1 MALVS
6 GLLKAARAASKAAAK
21 KAKTAKEALLKA
33 ERQAALRVGTA
44 TKPGAKTVKGL
55 GVTGKGSTRTIKQ
68 APLRTRGRR
77 VVGGA
82 VGAGAAVGTTVA
94 VRNRIKKAEAAAKKA
109 KAEAAAATKRA
120 EAAEKQA
127 AAAAE
132 KGSFRKRR
140 AARLKKRIAKPGGSE
155 ERKKIQRTR
164 LKRVMKRMGDGGVV
178 KMQGG
183 GLSQAQQNMLRQAQ
197 EYAASSGQNPA
208 TLQRLT
214 AQHGDLYGA
223 GQQKKARS
231 QMAGN
236 QPGRSAMRGIG
247 PGMKSGGAVKKK
259 SGGAVKMQGGGLSRA
274 QQNML
279 RQAQELAATSG
290 QNPAAL
296 RALTA
301 QHGDLFG
308 ASQQKKAKRQLA
320 GSKPGR
326 TSMRGIGPGM
336 KSGGAVKK
344 MQGGGVTSVRG
355 RGGPNVRPKV
365 NVLGTGAAA
374 AHQRAQAGGTH
385 ASELARQQG
394 AGSQRTQSA
403 SGRRGVRSLQPGMKK
418 GGSVRK
424 SKPRGVGVATRGYG
438 RAAR

>member
-1 MALVS
+1 MAVKLIS
-6 GLLKAARAASKAAAK
+6 AALKAARAASKAAAK
-21 KAKTAKEALLKA
+21 KAKTAKEALAKA

-44 TKPGAKTVKGL
+44 TKPGVKTVKGL
-55 GVTGKGSTRTIKQ
+55 GVTGARGRTVAQ
-68 APLRTRGRR
+68 APLRSRGRK
-77 VVGGA
+77 VVGG
-82 VGAGAAVGTTVA
+82 TVA
-94 VRNRIKKAEAAAKKA
+94 AGTVGGGIAVARNAIKKAEADAKKA
-109 KAEAAAATKRA
+109 RAEAAAATKRA
-120 EAAEKQA
+120 DAAEKQA
-127 AAAAE
+127 AAADE

-164 LKRVMKRMGDGGVV
+164 LKRVMKRMADGGIA

-197 EYAASSGQNPA
+197 ENAARSGQNPA

-236 QPGRSAMRGIG
+236 QPGRTSMRGIG

-259 SGGAVKMQGGGLSRA
+259 SGGAVKMQGGGRSRA

-279 RQAQELAATSG
+279 RQAQEYAASSG

-296 RALTA
+296 RKLTA
-301 QHGDLFG
+301 QHGDLWG
-308 ASQQKKAKRQLA
+308 ASQQKKAKRQMA

-326 TSMRGIGPGM
+326 KAMRGIGPRG
-336 KSGGAVKK
+336 KEGGAVKK
-344 MQGGGVTSVRG
+344 QRGGELTHMASGDPIQWQSGPTGQRRKRDYMSYMAPGVAKRQMGRQAAAGGPG
-355 RGGPNVRPKV
+355 RGAIG
-365 NVLGTGAAA
+365 
-374 AHQRAQAGGTH
+374 
-385 ASELARQQG
+385 G
-394 AGSQRTQSA
+394 AG
-403 SGRRGVRSLQPGMKK
+403 PGGKK
-418 GGSVRK
+418 GGVVKATKK
-424 SKPRGVGVATRGYG
+424 SKPRGVGVAKRGFG
-438 RAAR
+438 RASR